1 MYNRMKLFLKELFS
15 YFYPFLYYSVF
26 FLNHSTNFSLSVLSG
41 ENNKRKCKKREYS
54 FRKDFNPL
62 CNAQM
67 RIHLHFA
74 ASRGDRSRQP
84 REVKHTYLPSGLE
97 CFYWTKVSYC
107 TRSWITLGWLQ
118 VYSGRLV
125 VIVVDLCYTANIYS
139 GKWDTRKNVKI
150 TSICRR
156 YYNVEV

>member
-1 MYNRMKLFLKELFS
+1 MCNRMKLIMKELFS
-15 YFYPFLYYSVF
+15 YFYTSLYYSVLHIYITVQIF
-26 FLNHSTNFSLSVLSG
+26 HDQYYPLKIIIIL
-41 ENNKRKCKKREYS
+41 KCKKREYS

-97 CFYWTKVSYC
+97 CFYWTKVC
-107 TRSWITLGWLQ
+107 TYLISLSDLYKIFSNCTIFFKISVYLQ
-118 VYSGRLV
+118 
-125 VIVVDLCYTANIYS
+125 
-139 GKWDTRKNVKI
+139 
-150 TSICRR
+150 
-156 YYNVEV
+156 